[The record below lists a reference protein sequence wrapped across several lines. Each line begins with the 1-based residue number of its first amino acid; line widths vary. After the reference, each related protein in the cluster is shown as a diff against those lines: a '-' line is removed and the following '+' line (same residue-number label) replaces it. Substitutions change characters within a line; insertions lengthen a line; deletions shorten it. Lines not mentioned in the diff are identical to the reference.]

1 MNSSFITSG
10 QGLLCVFFPIIV
22 AESCLVSHRKQHPPP
37 VQLVHPQVQKPLTNE
52 MTADNTETDTV
63 VEQAVAQD
71 AKDDA
76 DNDDQI
82 NDTAELP
89 SPLLNR
95 LNITHIS
102 QSLRK
107 NGSIHDLSEAV
118 TVHNKVNERK
128 HTGLDATVA
137 SESVLNHNQ
146 TVTVSSTAEHVQI
159 GSGFDRTVPFVTQY
173 QPVLVRPVQQI
184 NSIPRLTVSAQ
195 VVQPIMSFQTNT
207 ETSYSPSTQ
216 IIENAPFSPINFTQ
230 SSIQVTSPSVHQVQ
244 PNRHV
249 NDINAA
255 NQQTHLGNY
264 SVIIPAGQIYVPF
277 QPQTNPQQVTTQI
290 ANNTLG
296 MTNATHV
303 RNYRNTSRRLLPKP
317 NEVPSKKRKVAE
329 DDSCQAKDSLYTSER
344 LQTVIDPPVTVVTPC
359 SVDKTA
365 NSDGNKVINENTD
378 SSGVLSRLDSKDT
391 SSDNTE
397 PDKRGESSDEL
408 LEEDEDLKCEMEE
421 YRKLKEERKRKEK
434 EEMELKRKIV
444 EKMKLSKSR
453 KQLGCIKKENSSH
466 SPPDD
471 MTNCQTIN
479 VTAIVS
485 YSSELD
491 NKVEIISHYSMAK
504 DLSTSKD
511 ENEIIEVV
519 AEWNVPTS
527 DTSETHKHD
536 SLTDYSN
543 SSSFANEYVDTTISS
558 KTSEAAE
565 GLDLRV
571 EQKSVIMSSDKST
584 TRALNENILNTGLD
598 TMNRAENTD
607 IIVGN
612 QVQRSFPIE
621 CSVDAY
627 VPTSIKTIFENAEFN
642 VKIDSENNPSMDS
655 SKSDTCNMLSSNI
668 SSCNSTATMFSHSN
682 NAYLIDHGKSTTVNE
697 IEQCPYS
704 PPILTPRSIT
714 VQPTRTID
722 FEELN
727 DIETSPSTIK
737 KDDIVIETEI
747 KEDENE
753 SSLNSDIQNETFK
766 TSEIEDTISD
776 PSSKSI
782 LDYSLSS
789 VADTPKQISEINLSV
804 KPKPDTKF
812 ESTSIINRAINST
825 DSISTSASFVVSSE
839 MAMQSN
845 DRVCTVTSSFDV
857 PIMSS
862 GVTEI
867 ACSNIND
874 DKTLNSK
881 IDSDTPYSS
890 NLSKHVFPDRALTPE
905 LKAVVN
911 ISMPEVID
919 LTTKCSD
926 LMTEVIDY
934 STKPLLP
941 TCSINGSTQSLLDD
955 KAQDLQT
962 KCTSVLHIIC
972 TSPAS
977 VLSEFQGHAKRMD
990 QQQKCLPSDQVKG
1003 GVFYQIPLAH
1013 TKSKTDKPRKG
1024 AKPLPA
1030 HNNNQVVSLKPL
1042 IKKMNKTHCLVP
1054 IQIQQSCPHFR
1065 KTLQYNWSP
1074 SPKDTLRA
1082 KLSRRE
1088 TPVPP
1093 TAHNQKPFSI
1103 AGKLIIPAGRFNRKR
1118 TRSTEHNNLTYGIAN
1133 ASYMPADLSHNTQQ
1147 SPSILQTPNQKP
1159 DNLTPVQAFLPPI
1172 RAHIHLDGNADTV
1185 TVTNVQKPSSF
1196 LVYPK
1201 CPVSIMN
1208 CEKQPVVDLTCDEVS
1223 NGQDKAYNR
1232 NVPYDDAEKQAQQ
1245 ELSKALFK
1253 RQKIDNSNNEPMAVT
1268 NDFSVISNRAGEE
1281 QNTISQN
1288 LEVSNEV
1295 ISKRPR
1301 QQLTCFQVNNPVLP
1315 TGVVYQPLS
1324 HASPNRMPNFTPERQ
1339 DDYHEPTSDKSKTV
1353 LIRHMLQTQQEDV
1366 QAQPRVLD
1374 QRQSHLESRVPPLL
1388 RLRDFRTTQQSAYAN
1403 QQETQTRR

>member
-1 MNSSFITSG
+1 MTDFPKCS
-10 QGLLCVFFPIIV
+10 LCVFFPIVV

-37 VQLVHPQVQKPLTNE
+37 VQMVHPQVQKPLSNE
-52 MTADNTETDTV
+52 MAADDMETDTV
-63 VEQAVAQD
+63 AERAVVQD
-71 AKDDA
+71 AKADA
-76 DNDDQI
+76 DKDDQI

-89 SPLLNR
+89 SPLQNR
-95 LNITHIS
+95 LNITHTS
-102 QSLRK
+102 QSR
-107 NGSIHDLSEAV
+107 NDGSIHDMSEIV
-118 TVHNKVNERK
+118 TVPNKVNERK
-128 HTGLDATVA
+128 RTGLNATVV
-137 SESVLNHNQ
+137 SESVLDRNQ
-146 TVTVSSTAEHVQI
+146 AVTVSSSAEHVPI

-207 ETSYSPSTQ
+207 ETSFSPSTQ
-216 IIENAPFSPINFTQ
+216 TIENAHFSPNNFTQ

-255 NQQTHLGNY
+255 NQQTQLGNY
-264 SVIIPAGQIYVPF
+264 SVFIPAGQIYVPF
-277 QPQTNPQQVTTQI
+277 QPQTNPQQVTSHI

-296 MTNATHV
+296 ATNATHV
-303 RNYRNTSRRLLPKP
+303 RNYRNTTRRLLPKP
-317 NEVPSKKRKVAE
+317 NEVPSKKQKVAE
-329 DDSCQAKDSLYTSER
+329 DDSCQANDSLYTSEQ
-344 LQTVIDPPVTVVTPC
+344 LQTVIDPPVTVVSPC
-359 SVDKTA
+359 SVDETA
-365 NSDGNKVINENTD
+365 NSDGNKVINENTE
-378 SSGVLSRLDSKDT
+378 SPGVLSRLDSKDT

-408 LEEDEDLKCEMEE
+408 LEEDEDLKFQMEE

-453 KQLGCIKKENSSH
+453 KQLECIKKENSSH
-466 SPPDD
+466 LPPDN

-485 YSSELD
+485 NSSELD
-491 NKVEIISHYSMAK
+491 NKVEIISHDSMAK

-511 ENEIIEVV
+511 ENETIEVV

-527 DTSETHKHD
+527 DTSEMHKND
-536 SLTDYSN
+536 SFTDYNN
-543 SSSFANEYVDTTISS
+543 SSSFANEYVDTSVSS
-558 KTSEAAE
+558 KTSEVAE

-584 TRALNENILNTGLD
+584 TRELNENILNTGLE
-598 TMNRAENTD
+598 TMNRAENRD

-627 VPTSIKTIFENAEFN
+627 VPTSIKTTFEKADFN
-642 VKIDSENNPSMDS
+642 VKTDSENSPSMDS
-655 SKSDTCNMLSSNI
+655 SKSDTCIMLSSNI
-668 SSCNSTATMFSHSN
+668 SSFISTATMFSHSN
-682 NAYLIDHGKSTTVNE
+682 NANLIDHGKSTSVNE

-714 VQPTRTID
+714 VQPTRTMD
-722 FEELN
+722 FEDLN

-747 KEDENE
+747 KEDGNE
-753 SSLNSDIQNETFK
+753 SSLNSDIQNEIFK

-776 PSSKSI
+776 PSSKNI

-789 VADTPKQISEINLSV
+789 VADTPKQTSEINLSV
-804 KPKPDTKF
+804 TPKSDTKF

-825 DSISTSASFVVSSE
+825 DSISTTASFVVSSE

-881 IDSDTPYSS
+881 TDSDTPYSS
-890 NLSKHVFPDRALTPE
+890 NLSKLVFPDKALTPE
-905 LKAVVN
+905 SKAVVN

-941 TCSINGSTQSLLDD
+941 TCSIHGSTQSLLDD

-962 KCTSVLHIIC
+962 KCTSVLPSTSFVC

-977 VLSEFQGHAKRMD
+977 VLSEFQGHSKRLD
-990 QQQKCLPSDQVKG
+990 QQQKCLPSDQAKG

-1013 TKSKTDKPRKG
+1013 TKSKTEKHRKG

-1118 TRSTEHNNLTYGIAN
+1118 TRSTEHNNLTYGIAKTP
-1133 ASYMPADLSHNTQQ
+1133 YMAADLSQSTQQ

-1159 DNLTPVQAFLPPI
+1159 DNLSPVHAFLPPI

-1196 LVYPK
+1196 LEYPK

-1208 CEKQPVVDLTCDEVS
+1208 CEKQPIVDLTCDEGS

-1232 NVPYDDAEKQAQQ
+1232 NLPYDDAEKQAQQ
-1245 ELSKALFK
+1245 ELSKALYK

-1288 LEVSNEV
+1288 MEVSNEV
-1295 ISKRPR
+1295 ISKRSR
-1301 QQLTCFQVNNPVLP
+1301 QQLACFQVNNPVLP

-1324 HASPNRMPNFTPERQ
+1324 HASPNRMPHFTPERQ
-1339 DDYHEPTSDKSKTV
+1339 DDCHEPTSDKSKTV

-1388 RLRDFRTTQQSAYAN
+1388 RLRDFRTTQQSAYVN